1 MREPRIIE
9 KGLPKNLWA
18 EAANIAVFVLNILP
32 TKALQQK
39 TSFEAWQGYKTKLQN
54 LNTFGCLCFSYIS
67 QVKRDKLDKK
77 TKSKIFVGYN
87 SISEAYKIYLPQDNK
102 VIVSMNIQFFESESW
117 SQQNDKKLE
126 IQEENADI
134 DNELVTKT
142 RSLSNIYQSCN
153 VAIIEL
159 AGYEKAV
166 ADQHQ
171 MAAMKEELMMIEKKS
186 NLDASEQTCI

>member
-1 MREPRIIE
+1 MFHRLR
-9 KGLPKNLWA
+9 
-18 EAANIAVFVLNILP
+18 
-32 TKALQQK
+32 K
-39 TSFEAWQGYKTKLQN
+39 TNS
-54 LNTFGCLCFSYIS
+54 S
-67 QVKRDKLDKK
+67 V
-77 TKSKIFVGYN
+77 SK
-87 SISEAYKIYLPQDNK
+87 AYKIYLPQDNK
-102 VIVSMNIQFFESESW
+102 VIVSINIQFFESESW
-117 SQQNDKKLE
+117 SQENDKKLE

-142 RSLSNIYQSCN
+142 QSLSNIYQSCN

-159 AGYEKAV
+159 VGYEKAA